1 VAVIQLDYTLLI
13 QMANFLVLLWLL
25 NKFLYKPILGIL
37 DERRRRMEDSERS
50 VQELQERTSM
60 QWAQYQAELQKAK
73 SAANAEKEK
82 LKAQGTEAERKL
94 LEQARAEAARSVE
107 EARKELEQELHRA
120 RQALGAQADSIGL
133 EMAEK
138 ILGRGLR

>member
-1 VAVIQLDYTLLI
+1 MIQLDYTLLI

-37 DERRRRMEDSERS
+37 DERKRRMEDSELS
-50 VQELQERTSM
+50 VRELQERTSR
-60 QWAQYQAELQKAK
+60 QWEQYQAELQKAK
-73 SAANAEKEK
+73 SAAAAGKER
-82 LKAQGTEAERKL
+82 LKAEGTEAERRL
-94 LEQARAEAARSVE
+94 LEQARLEAARSVE
-107 EARKELEQELHRA
+107 ESRKALEKELQQA
-120 RQALGAQADSIGL
+120 RQALKAQADTLGL

>member
-1 VAVIQLDYTLLI
+1 MIQLDYTLLI

-25 NKFLYKPILGIL
+25 NRFLYRPILNVL

-50 VQELQERTSM
+50 VRELQERTSR
-60 QWAQYQAELQKAK
+60 QWEAYQAELQKAK
-73 SAANAEKEK
+73 SSASAEKER
-82 LKAQGTEAERKL
+82 LKAEGAEAERKL
-94 LEQARAEAARSVE
+94 LEQVRAEAALSLE
-107 EARKELEQELHRA
+107 EARKMVQQELERA
-120 RQALGAQADSIGL
+120 REALGAQADSIGL